1 MDKNKNVHYI
11 IDENKKKNDLIN
23 IKKKRTHNSIDVY
36 KLGLAKTS
44 IINQRLTFCTY
55 ICSILC
61 CIKRNKNVVY
71 IFEQFRKKLLS
82 EEHFFKANI
91 FLCLA
96 EKILPLDSIGKKID
110 LVELYENL

>member
-1 MDKNKNVHYI
+1 MSDSYLAKYTSFFYYLI
-11 IDENKKKNDLIN
+11 SFLGRPNKKG
-23 IKKKRTHNSIDVY
+23 
-36 KLGLAKTS
+36 KLFYILTS
-44 IINQRLTFCTY
+44 
-55 ICSILC
+55 
-61 CIKRNKNVVY
+61 
-71 IFEQFRKKLLS
+71 FRKKLLS